1 MSTQQ
6 ENFRPGQ
13 PGAGQNRYL
22 IVQAV
27 FRILLGAFLCFA
39 GIGHLT
45 LARTE
50 FLAQVPDWL
59 PLDGDFVVLAS
70 GLVEI
75 ALGLALIFWAKR
87 RELVGLAVAIF
98 FIVIFP
104 GNISQ
109 YLNRVDAF
117 GLNTDQAR
125 FTRLFFQP
133 VLVIWAL
140 WSTGAWRVFF
150 PKKARA
156 QASGGE

>member
-1 MSTQQ
+1 MHMQ
-6 ENFRPGQ
+6 EESSQLGQ
-13 PGAGQNRYL
+13 PAPGRNRYQ
-22 IVQAV
+22 IVQAI

-45 LARTE
+45 VARTE
-50 FLAQVPDWL
+50 FLAQVPAWL
-59 PLDGDFVVLAS
+59 PLDADFVVLAS

-87 RELVGLAVAIF
+87 RELVGLAVALF
-98 FIVIFP
+98 FILIFP

-109 YLNRVDAF
+109 YVNRIDAF

-133 VLVIWAL
+133 VLVLWAL

-150 PKKARA
+150 PKKA
-156 QASGGE
+156 QS